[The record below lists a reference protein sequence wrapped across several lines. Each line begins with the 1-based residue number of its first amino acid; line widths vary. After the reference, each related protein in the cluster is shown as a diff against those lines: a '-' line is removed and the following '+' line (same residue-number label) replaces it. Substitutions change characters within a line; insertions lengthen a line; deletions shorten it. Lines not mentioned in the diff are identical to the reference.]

1 VTRRTTAA
9 LVLAVALGGTLATS
23 GCSGSSG
30 TTVAVSAGP
39 TASAAPTAPTAG
51 AELGAAEFAAALK
64 RPGTTIVD
72 VRTPQEFAQ
81 GHLPGAVNI
90 DVSSPDFAARLATL
104 DPNAPY
110 AVYCHSGNR
119 SGVAVAA
126 MAGQGFTDAYHL
138 RGGITAWQQAGGDV
152 VMT

>member
-39 TASAAPTAPTAG
+39 TASTAPTAG

-64 RPGTTIVD
+64 RPGTTIID

-81 GHLPGAVNI
+81 GHLPSAVNI

-138 RGGITAWQQAGGDV
+138 RGGITAWQRAGGDV

>member
-1 VTRRTTAA
+1 MTRRTTAA

-39 TASAAPTAPTAG
+39 TASTAPTAG

-64 RPGTTIVD
+64 RPGTTIID

-81 GHLPGAVNI
+81 GHLPSAVNI

-138 RGGITAWQQAGGDV
+138 RGGITAWQRAGGDV